1 MDDVVVVG
9 AGPAGNNAA
18 LELAKRGF
26 GVRVIDSRVEI
37 GDKLCTG
44 IIGAE
49 CARRFP
55 LDSDLVYHEARSAK
69 LVTPDRATLHF
80 SVATPQAKIVD
91 RVSYVATF
99 AHRAEAAGA
108 IYDLGQRV
116 LEINP
121 EGSGVSIRTDQ
132 NHYRAR
138 SVIIASG
145 FGTPLTRSVG
155 LGKVA
160 DYVTAVQAEVAI
172 GEEDQVEIH
181 LGQSVAPGFFSWIVP
196 TRPGRALVGLLT
208 RRKALNHMDNFL
220 RRLESEGRIHRV
232 IKEPSSWGIPLRPLK
247 HTLRDRMLV
256 VGDAAGQVKPTTGG
270 GIYYSLLSS
279 EIAADVLAGAL
290 STGDLSSRYLGI
302 YQQRW
307 KELLGKELETGY
319 SARRMYEYMSDGQIS
334 SLAHRADRDGLHQ
347 ELINSPELSFDWHSQ
362 LIDKVMHHPVLG
374 GMLGLVNPFLATL
387 AHRPNRLPERLP
399 ERRLNLTGTASASA
413 DPLVSTRG

>member
-18 LELAKRGF
+18 LELASRGF
-26 GVRVIDSRVEI
+26 GVRVIDSRVNI

-69 LVTPDRATLHF
+69 LVTPEKATLYF

-91 RVSYVATF
+91 RVSYVASF

-108 IYDLGQRV
+108 TYHLGQRV

-138 SVIIASG
+138 SVIIAAG
-145 FGTPLTRSVG
+145 FGTPLTNNLG

-160 DYVTAVQAEVAI
+160 DFVTAVQAEAAI
-172 GEEDQVEIH
+172 GDEDQVEVH
-181 LGQSVAPGFFSWIVP
+181 LGQKVAPGFFSWIVP

-208 RRKALNHMDNFL
+208 RHKAQKHMDDFL
-220 RRLESEGRIHRV
+220 RRLESEGRIGQV

-247 HTLRDRMLV
+247 HTLRDRILV

-290 STGDLSSRYLGI
+290 STGDLSSRYLSS
-302 YQQRW
+302 YQRRW
-307 KELLGKELETGY
+307 KELLGQELETGY
-319 SARRMYEYMSDGQIS
+319 SARRMYEYMSDNQIN
-334 SLAHRADRDGLHQ
+334 SLARQADRNGLQQ

-362 LIDKVMHHPVLG
+362 MIDKVMHHPMLG
-374 GMLGLVNPFLATL
+374 GMLGLVNPLLATL
-387 AHRPNRLPERLP
+387 AHRPNRMLDLA
-399 ERRLNLTGTASASA
+399 GTASGSA

>member
-18 LELAKRGF
+18 LELASRGF
-26 GVRVIDSRVEI
+26 GVRVIDSRVDI

-55 LDSDLVYHEARSAK
+55 LDSELVYHEARSAK
-69 LVTPDRATLHF
+69 LVTPEKATLHF

-91 RVSYVATF
+91 RVSYVASF

-108 IYDLGQRV
+108 TYQLGQRV

-132 NHYRAR
+132 HHYRSR

-145 FGTPLTRSVG
+145 FGTPLTNSVG

-160 DYVTAVQAEVAI
+160 DYVTAVQAEAAI
-172 GEEDQVEIH
+172 GDEAQVEIH
-181 LGQSVAPGFFSWIVP
+181 LGQSVAPVFFSWIVP

-208 RRKALNHMDNFL
+208 RRRAQKHMDDFL
-220 RRLESEGRIHRV
+220 RRLESEGRIRRV
-232 IKEPSSWGIPLRPLK
+232 TKEPSSWGIPLRPLR
-247 HTLRDRMLV
+247 HTLRDRILV
-256 VGDAAGQVKPTTGG
+256 VGDAAGQVKPTSGG

-279 EIAADVLAGAL
+279 EIAADVLAGGL
-290 STGDLSSRYLGI
+290 STGDLSSRYLSN
-302 YQQRW
+302 YQRRW
-307 KELLGKELETGY
+307 KELLGQELETGY
-319 SARRMYEYMSDGQIS
+319 SARRMYEYLSDSQIS
-334 SLAHRADRDGLHQ
+334 SLARQADRNGLQQ

-362 LIDKVMHHPVLG
+362 MIDKVMRHPILG
-374 GMLGLVNPFLATL
+374 GMLGLANPFLAAL
-387 AHRPNRLPERLP
+387 AHRPSRLLERV
-399 ERRLNLTGTASASA
+399 GTASGFS

>member
-18 LELAKRGF
+18 LKLASRGF
-26 GVRVIDSRVEI
+26 GVRVIDSRIDI

-55 LDSDLVYHEARSAK
+55 LDSALVYHEARSAK
-69 LVTPDRATLHF
+69 LVTPEKATLHF

-91 RVSYVATF
+91 RVSYVASF

-108 IYDLGQRV
+108 TYHLGQRV

-121 EGSGVSIRTDQ
+121 EGSGVGIQTDQ

-145 FGTPLTRSVG
+145 FGTPLTNKVG

-160 DYVTAVQAEVAI
+160 DYVTAVQAEAAI
-172 GEEDQVEIH
+172 GDEDQVEIH
-181 LGQSVAPGFFSWIVP
+181 LGESVAPGFFSWIVP
-196 TRPGRALVGLLT
+196 TRPGRALIGLLT
-208 RRKALNHMDNFL
+208 RRQAPKHLDDFL
-220 RRLESEGRIHRV
+220 RRLESEGRIRRV
-232 IKEPSSWGIPLRPLK
+232 IKEPSSWGIPLRPLS
-247 HTLRDRMLV
+247 HTLRDRILV

-279 EIAADVLAGAL
+279 EIAADVLAGGL
-290 STGDLSSRYLGI
+290 STGDLSSRYLSN
-302 YQQRW
+302 YQ
-307 KELLGKELETGY
+307 
-319 SARRMYEYMSDGQIS
+319 RR
-334 SLAHRADRDGLHQ
+334 
-347 ELINSPELSFDWHSQ
+347 
-362 LIDKVMHHPVLG
+362 
-374 GMLGLVNPFLATL
+374 
-387 AHRPNRLPERLP
+387 
-399 ERRLNLTGTASASA
+399 
-413 DPLVSTRG
+413 

>member
-9 AGPAGNNAA
+9 AGPAWNNAA
-18 LELAKRGF
+18 LELASRGF
-26 GVRVIDSRVEI
+26 GVRVIDSRTNI

-49 CARRFP
+49 CASRFP
-55 LDSDLVYHEARSAK
+55 LGAELVYHEARSAK
-69 LVTPDRATLHF
+69 LVTPEKATLHF

-91 RVSYVATF
+91 RVSYVASF

-108 IYDLGQRV
+108 AYHLGERV
-116 LEINP
+116 PEINP

-138 SVIIASG
+138 SVIIAAG
-145 FGTPLTRSVG
+145 FGTPLTNNVG

-160 DYVTAVQAEVAI
+160 DYVTAVQAEAAI
-172 GEEDQVEIH
+172 GDEDQVEIH

-208 RRKALNHMDNFL
+208 RRKAQQHMDDFL
-220 RRLESEGRIHRV
+220 RRLESEGRIQRV
-232 IKEPSSWGIPLRPLK
+232 MKEPSSWGIPLRPLR
-247 HTLRDRMLV
+247 HTLRERILV
-256 VGDAAGQVKPTTGG
+256 VGDAAGQVKPTSGG

-290 STGDLSSRYLGI
+290 STGDLSSRCLSN
-302 YQQRW
+302 YQRRW
-307 KELLGKELETGY
+307 KELLGHELETGY
-319 SARRMYEYMSDGQIS
+319 SARRMYEYLSDSQIS
-334 SLAHRADRDGLHQ
+334 SLARQADRNGLHQ

-362 LIDKVMHHPVLG
+362 MIDKVMHHPILC
-374 GMLGLVNPFLATL
+374 GMLGLVNPLLATL
-387 AHRPNRLPERLP
+387 AHRPNRLLD
-399 ERRLNLTGTASASA
+399 LAGTASVSS
-413 DPLVSTRG
+413 DPLVSTRV

>member
-9 AGPAGNNAA
+9 VGPAGNNAA
-18 LELAKRGF
+18 LELASRGF
-26 GVRVIDSRVEI
+26 GVRVIDSRVNI

-55 LDSDLVYHEARSAK
+55 LDPKLVYHEARSAK
-69 LVTPDRATLHF
+69 LVTPDKATLHF

-91 RVSYVATF
+91 RASYVASF

-108 IYDLGQRV
+108 TYHLGQRV

-121 EGSGVSIRTDQ
+121 EGSGVNIRTDQ

-145 FGTPLTRSVG
+145 FGTSLTANLG

-160 DYVTAVQAEVAI
+160 DYVTAVQAEAAI
-172 GEEDQVEIH
+172 GDEDQVEIH

-208 RRKALNHMDNFL
+208 RRNAQKHLDDFL
-220 RRLESEGRIHRV
+220 RRLESEGRIRRV

-247 HTLRDRMLV
+247 HSLRDRVLV

-279 EIAADVLAGAL
+279 VITADVLAGAL
-290 STGDLSSRYLGI
+290 SAGDLSSRYQSN
-302 YQQRW
+302 YQRRW
-307 KELLGKELETGY
+307 KDLLGQELETGY
-319 SARRMYEYMSDGQIS
+319 SDRRMYEYLSDSQIS
-334 SLAHRADRDGLHQ
+334 SLARRADRDGLHQ
-347 ELINSPELSFDWHSQ
+347 ELIDSPELAFDWHSQ
-362 LIDKVMHHPVLG
+362 MIDKVMRHPVLG
-374 GMLGLVNPFLATL
+374 GMLGLVNPFLASL
-387 AHRPNRLPERLP
+387 AHRPNLLPNRLLD
-399 ERRLNLTGTASASA
+399 LAGTASASP
-413 DPLVSTRG
+413 DPAVSTRG

>member
-18 LELAKRGF
+18 FELASRGF
-26 GVRVIDSRVEI
+26 GVSVIDGRVDI

-55 LDSDLVYHEARSAK
+55 LDSALVYHEARSAK
-69 LVTPDRATLHF
+69 LVTPEQATLHF
-80 SVATPQAKIVD
+80 STATPQAKIVD
-91 RVSYVATF
+91 RVSYVASF

-108 IYDLGQRV
+108 TYHLGQRV
-116 LEINP
+116 LEISP

-132 NHYRAR
+132 NHFRAR

-145 FGTPLTRSVG
+145 FGTHLSNYVG
-155 LGKVA
+155 LGKVP
-160 DYVTAVQAEVAI
+160 DYVTAVQAEAAV
-172 GEEDQVEIH
+172 EDEDQVEIH
-181 LGQSVAPGFFSWIVP
+181 LGQKVAPGFFSWIVP

-208 RRKALNHMDNFL
+208 RRKAQNHMDEFL
-220 RRLESEGRIHRV
+220 RRLESEGRIRGV
-232 IKEPSSWGIPLRPLK
+232 IKEPSCWGIPLRPLK
-247 HTLRDRMLV
+247 RTLRDRILV

-290 STGDLSSRYLGI
+290 SAGDLSSRYLSS
-302 YQQRW
+302 YQRRW
-307 KELLGKELETGY
+307 KELLGQELETGY
-319 SARRMYEYMSDGQIS
+319 SARRMYEYLSDSQIS
-334 SLAHRADRDGLHQ
+334 SLARQADRNGLQQ

-362 LIDKVMHHPVLG
+362 MIDKVMHHPILG
-374 GMLGLVNPFLATL
+374 GMLGLMNPFLATL
-387 AHRPNRLPERLP
+387 AHRPNRLPNRL
-399 ERRLNLTGTASASA
+399 LDLASTPSVSS
-413 DPLVSTRG
+413 DPLVSTRA

>member
-18 LELAKRGF
+18 LELASKGF
-26 GVRVIDSRVEI
+26 GVRVIDSRTNI

-55 LDSDLVYHEARSAK
+55 LDSELVYHEPRSAK
-69 LVTPDRATLHF
+69 LVTPEKATLHF

-91 RVSYVATF
+91 RVSYVASF
-99 AHRAEAAGA
+99 AHRAGAAGA
-108 IYDLGQRV
+108 TYDLGQRV
-116 LEINP
+116 LEISP
-121 EGSGVSIRTDQ
+121 EGSSVSIRTDQ

-145 FGTPLTRSVG
+145 FGTPLTSNVD

-160 DYVTAVQAEVAI
+160 DYVTAVQAEAAI
-172 GEEDQVEIH
+172 GDEDQVEIH

-208 RRKALNHMDNFL
+208 RRKAQKHMDDFL
-220 RRLESEGRIHRV
+220 RRLEAEGRVRRV
-232 IKEPSSWGIPLRPLK
+232 IKEPSSWGIPLRPLR
-247 HTLRDRMLV
+247 HTIRDRILV

-279 EIAADVLAGAL
+279 EIAADVLGGAL
-290 STGDLSSRYLGI
+290 STGNLSSRYLSN
-302 YQQRW
+302 YQRRW
-307 KELLGKELETGY
+307 KELLGQELETGY
-319 SARRMYEYMSDGQIS
+319 SARRMYEYLSDGQIS
-334 SLAHRADRDGLHQ
+334 SLARQADRDGLQQ
-347 ELINSPELSFDWHSQ
+347 ELMNSPELSFDWHSQ
-362 LIDKVMHHPVLG
+362 MIDKVMHHPILG
-374 GMLGLVNPFLATL
+374 GMLGLVNPLLATL
-387 AHRPNRLPERLP
+387 AHRPNRLLD
-399 ERRLNLTGTASASA
+399 LASTASGAA

>member
-1 MDDVVVVG
+1 MDDVVVVVG

-18 LELAKRGF
+18 LELASRGF
-26 GVRVIDSRVEI
+26 GVRVIDSRIEI

-49 CARRFP
+49 CARKYP
-55 LDSDLVYHEARSAK
+55 LDSELVYHEARSAN
-69 LVTPDRATLHF
+69 LVTPEKATLHF

-91 RVSYVATF
+91 RVSYVASF

-108 IYDLGQRV
+108 NYHLGQRV
-116 LEINP
+116 LEITP
-121 EGSGVSIRTDQ
+121 ESSGVSIQTDQ

-145 FGTPLTRSVG
+145 FGTPLTNNVG

-160 DYVTAVQAEVAI
+160 DYVTAVQAEAAV
-172 GEEDQVEIH
+172 EDEDQVEIH

-196 TRPGRALVGLLT
+196 TRPGRAQVGLLT
-208 RRKALNHMDNFL
+208 RRKAQKHLDDFL
-220 RRLESEGRIHRV
+220 RRLESEGRIRRV
-232 IKEPSSWGIPLRPLK
+232 IKEPSNWGIPLRPLK
-247 HTLRDRMLV
+247 HTLRDRILV

-290 STGDLSSRYLGI
+290 STGDLSSRSLSN
-302 YQQRW
+302 YQRRW
-307 KELLGKELETGY
+307 KELLGQELETGY

-334 SLAHRADRDGLHQ
+334 SLARQADRNGLHQ

-362 LIDKVMHHPVLG
+362 MIDKVMHHPILG
-374 GMLGLVNPFLATL
+374 GMLGLVNPLLATL
-387 AHRPNRLPERLP
+387 AHRPNRVL
-399 ERRLNLTGTASASA
+399 
-413 DPLVSTRG
+413 DLVSTGSGSSNPLASPRG